1 MLQTPPATK
10 NLIIINIIM
19 YLAMIATERW
29 GIDLS
34 NMLGLHFLYASN
46 FHVYQL
52 VTYMFMHANLTHIFF
67 NMFTLWMFGRVVESA
82 LGQRRF
88 VWLYLIC
95 GLGAGLSQEIAQMA
109 SYYIQ
114 GLGNYQVITDG
125 VTRMSM
131 DSYLDTWTTVGA
143 SGACYGVLIAY
154 GMLFP
159 NERVLLLIPPIPMK
173 AKYMVIA
180 FICIDLLSA
189 FGASGDGVAHFAHLG
204 GALVGWLVMLYLRRK
219 DQERN
224 SGFTSWEE
232 YRPQRESMS
241 QRLKRRWEDR
251 KTSAHTWTDRS
262 QQPTETT
269 QEEINH
275 ILDKIKQSGYDS
287 LTEEEKNKLFNARK

>member
-1 MLQTPPATK
+1 
-10 NLIIINIIM
+10 
-19 YLAMIATERW
+19 
-29 GIDLS
+29 
-34 NMLGLHFLYASN
+34 
-46 FHVYQL
+46 
-52 VTYMFMHANLTHIFF
+52 
-67 NMFTLWMFGRVVESA
+67 
-82 LGQRRF
+82 
-88 VWLYLIC
+88 
-95 GLGAGLSQEIAQMA
+95 
-109 SYYIQ
+109 
-114 GLGNYQVITDG
+114 
-125 VTRMSM
+125 
-131 DSYLDTWTTVGA
+131 
-143 SGACYGVLIAY
+143 
-154 GMLFP
+154 
-159 NERVLLLIPPIPMK
+159 MK